1 MTMMAITRT
10 LMMTMT
16 SMSTRKTIRQN
27 LGSFPATTS
36 VRVLEANKAE
46 PTRI

>member
-10 LMMTMT
+10 LMMTVT
-16 SMSTRKTIRQN
+16 SMSTSKTIRQN